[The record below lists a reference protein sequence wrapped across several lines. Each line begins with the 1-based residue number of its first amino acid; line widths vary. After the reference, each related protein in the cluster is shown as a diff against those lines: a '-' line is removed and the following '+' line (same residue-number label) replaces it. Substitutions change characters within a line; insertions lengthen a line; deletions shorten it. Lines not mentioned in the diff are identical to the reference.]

1 MDIRSIRTLACV
13 GLAVLGAVLAT
24 PAAAATVTGTYVG
37 IVTNVET
44 PVDSQI
50 HVNDPFSFTFSYD
63 DTTPDSDPGEP
74 FVGEYY
80 SNTMSAHGTI
90 GSFAFSAGGGSND
103 SIGVVTASQFGFNF
117 MSPITGNA
125 IGGFSLTDIN
135 VDLNH
140 MINFPLNDALPSS
153 YLAASLFRDGSFTF
167 DFSEERS
174 GFLFVSEMT
183 GTINVAATPIPG
195 ALPLFA
201 SALAGLGFLAR
212 RRRSRVPG

>member
-1 MDIRSIRTLACV
+1 MTDIRPIRTLACAA
-13 GLAVLGAVLAT
+13 LAVLGAVLAT
-24 PAAAATVTGTYVG
+24 PAAAGTVTGTYVG
-37 IVTNVET
+37 IVTNVDV
-44 PVDSQI
+44 PVNSQI
-50 HVNDPFSFTFSYD
+50 AVNDPFSFTFSYD
-63 DTTPDSDPGEP
+63 DTTPDSDPQP
-74 FVGEYY
+74 FVGRYY
-80 SNTMSAHGTI
+80 STTMTASGTI

-103 SIGVVTASQFGFNF
+103 SVSVVTGSQFGFNF

-140 MINFPLNDALPSS
+140 MISFPLNDALPSS
-153 YLAASLFRDGSFTF
+153 YLAASLFKDGSFTF
-167 DFSEERS
+167 DFSDEIA
-174 GFLFVSEMT
+174 GYFYVSEMT
-183 GTINVAATPIPG
+183 GTITLTATPVPG